1 MRFIHAAD
9 IHLGRQFSGLTRSSP
24 ELGQLFVRAGY
35 SAWNNIIDHAIK
47 RKADFLT
54 LGGDIFDASNASL
67 RPRVAFRQGLER
79 LKDAGIPVYAVLGNH
94 DPLQT
99 FPASLRSLPGLN
111 LFGADPEQK
120 EIVPG
125 VVLYGAS
132 FPVAAVKDNLVA
144 AIRRDPGQESAI
156 GLLHTNVSGTA
167 DHDDYAPCSPEDL
180 RSSGMDLWCLGHV
193 HSPARVM
200 ENPLVLYSGSSQG
213 AHRNES
219 GARGCFLISLDG
231 GHTEAEFLPTAAVRW
246 EYLDVNVSNCPH
258 PEDVLEAIE
267 QGCSALTS
275 EGDTLE
281 ALVTEVC
288 LVGSTPHLNIQVL
301 LQDEEFRSV
310 VRERL
315 SALPVPAFPS
325 RFLDNTYS
333 HADLSRLTEVDGLPR
348 DLREQARRILHD
360 PDETRKFVHRIRNEL
375 AKINQ
380 EYYRDLLHTE
390 YWNRNSEAAS
400 EFMDQAVGLV
410 LTMIS
415 ENAD

>member
-24 ELGQLFVRAGY
+24 ELGRLFLQAGY
-35 SAWNNIIDHAIK
+35 SAWNNVIGHAIE

-79 LKDAGIPVYAVLGNH
+79 LRDSGIPVYAVLGNH

-99 FPASLRSLPGLN
+99 FPESLRSLPGLN

-125 VVLYGAS
+125 AVLYGAS
-132 FPVAAVKDNLVA
+132 FPVPAVKDNLVA
-144 AIRRDPGQESAI
+144 AIRRDPGQELAI
-156 GLLHTNVSGTA
+156 GLLHANVTGTS
-167 DHDDYAPCSPEDL
+167 DHDDYAPCSPGDL

-193 HSPARVM
+193 HSPTRVM
-200 ENPLVLYSGSSQG
+200 ENPLVLYAGSSQG

-219 GARGCFLISLDG
+219 GPRGCFLINLNG
-231 GHTEAEFLPTAAVRW
+231 GHIETEFLPTAAVRW
-246 EYLDVNVSNCPH
+246 EYLNVDVGDCSH
-258 PEDVLEAIE
+258 PEDALEAIE
-267 QGCSALTS
+267 LGCSALIS

-281 ALVTEVC
+281 ALVAEIRF
-288 LVGSTPHLNIQVL
+288 VGSTPHSSIQVL
-301 LQDEEFRSV
+301 LQDEEFRDV

-315 SALPVPAFPS
+315 GSLPVPAFPS

-333 HADLSRLTEVDGLPR
+333 QADSLTRADGLPR
-348 DLREQARRILHD
+348 DLQNQAQRILDD
-360 PDETRKFVHRIRNEL
+360 PEETQKFVHQIRNEL

-380 EYYRDLLHTE
+380 EYYRDLLHAE
-390 YWNRNSEAAS
+390 HWNQHPEVAS
-400 EFMDQAVGLV
+400 EFMNQAVAQV

-415 ENAD
+415 ETAD